1 VQSKNIQN
9 VLTINKDLVSGS
21 LLCRDDFKIVLD
33 SNKIFVYK
41 SG

>member
-1 VQSKNIQN
+1 VQPKNVQN
-9 VLTINKDLVSGS
+9 VPTINKDLVSGS
-21 LLCRDDFKIVLD
+21 ILYMDDFKIVLD